1 LRLLEGCKKE
11 APDVFHRSEG
21 ATALLGMPGFV
32 VGARIEADGELWL
45 HVETTAEVVGCS
57 GCGTRAVGH
66 GRRRVKVRDLPMAGR
81 PVVLVWTK
89 RLWRCPDPD
98 CEVTTWT
105 ETSPAIGP
113 RAALTERARAEI
125 CRRVGEDEDSVAEVA
140 RAFGVGWH
148 TAMAAVADHG
158 RPLVD
163 DPCRL
168 DGVDALGLDETRF
181 SSATP
186 TRRTRYVT
194 GFVDLDRARL
204 LDVVAG
210 RSGQAVHDWLG
221 ERDDDWLAGIDVVA
235 LDPFRGYANG
245 LLAHLG
251 HATVVVDHFHTIGL
265 ANKAI
270 DDVRRRVQN
279 DTLGHR
285 GRTSDPLYGIRR
297 LLLVG
302 GERLTDRGRARM
314 LAGLAAGDPDGEVGA
329 ALLAK
334 ELLRDVYAAAD
345 LGAARRRLVGFYQW
359 CADADV
365 PELTRLAT
373 TISAWQNEVLAYHT
387 TGLSNGPT
395 EAVNLLIEKV
405 RRIGH
410 GFRNFDNY
418 RLRLLL
424 RCGVT
429 WQTQRTARIRGRQPR
444 LIA

>member
-1 LRLLEGCKKE
+1 MMN
-11 APDVFHRSEG
+11 RSEG

-32 VGARIEADGELWL
+32 VGAQLEVDGEVWL
-45 HVETTAEVVGCS
+45 SVETAARVTGCS
-57 GCGTRAVGH
+57 TCGTRAVGH

-81 PVVLVWTK
+81 PVVLVWAK
-89 RLWRCPDPD
+89 RTWRCADPD
-98 CEVTTWT
+98 CEVGTWT
-105 ETSPAIGP
+105 ETSDAIGP
-113 RAALTERARAEI
+113 RAELTERARAEI
-125 CRRVGEDEDSVAEVA
+125 CRRVGEDEDSVAGVA

-158 RPLVD
+158 LPLVD
-163 DPCRL
+163 DPARL
-168 DGVDALGLDETRF
+168 DGVGALGLDETRF
-181 SSATP
+181 LAATP
-186 TRRTRYVT
+186 TRRTQYVT
-194 GFVDLDRARL
+194 GFVDLRRARL
-204 LDVVAG
+204 LDVVPG
-210 RSGQAVHDWLG
+210 RSGKVVADWLDQRPD
-221 ERDDDWLAGIDVVA
+221 EWLDDIDVVA

-251 HATVVVDHFHTIGL
+251 HASVVLDHFHAVGL

-270 DDVRRRVQN
+270 DDVRRRTQN

-285 GRTSDPLYGIRR
+285 GRTGDPLYGIRR

-302 GERLTDRGRARM
+302 QERLGERGRDRMMAA
-314 LAGLAAGDPDGEVGA
+314 LAVGDPDGEVA
-329 ALLAK
+329 AAYLAK
-334 ELLRDVYAAAD
+334 ELLREVFAAVD
-345 LGAARRRLVGFYQW
+345 LAHARRLLIVFFQW
-359 CADADV
+359 CADAEV
-365 PELTRLAT
+365 VELNRLAT
-373 TISAWQNEVLAYHT
+373 TISAWRDEVLAYHT

-429 WQTQRTARIRGRQPR
+429 WQTRPAARIRGRQPR
-444 LIA
+444 LVA

>member
-1 LRLLEGCKKE
+1 VK
-11 APDVFHRSEG
+11 HRSES
-21 ATALLGMPGFV
+21 ATTLLGMPGFA
-32 VGARIEADGELWL
+32 VGAQLEVDGELWL
-45 HVETTAEVVGCS
+45 LVETTADVAGCPE
-57 GCGTRAVGH
+57 CGTRAIGH
-66 GRRRVKVRDLPMAGR
+66 GRRRVRVRDLPMAGR
-81 PVVLVWTK
+81 PVVLVWAK
-89 RLWRCPDPD
+89 RKWRCPDPD
-98 CEVTTWT
+98 CATRTWS
-105 ETSPAIGP
+105 ESSEAIGA
-113 RAALTERARAEI
+113 RAALTERARAEM
-125 CRRVGEDEDSVAEVA
+125 CRRVGQDEDSVAEVA

-148 TAMAAVADHG
+148 TAMTAVRDHG
-158 RPLVD
+158 TPLVD
-163 DPCRL
+163 DPERL

-181 SSATP
+181 LAATP
-186 TRRTRYVT
+186 TRRSLYVT

-204 LDVVAG
+204 LEVVPG
-210 RSGQAVHDWLG
+210 RSGQAVQRWLG
-221 ERDDDWLAGIDVVA
+221 GRPAKWLADIAVVA

-251 HATVVVDHFHTIGL
+251 HAIVVIDHFHAIRL
-265 ANKAI
+265 ANAAI

-279 DTLGHR
+279 ETEGHR
-285 GRTSDPLYGIRR
+285 GRTGDPLYGIRR

-302 GERLTDRGRARM
+302 HERLNQRGWSR
-314 LAGLAAGDPDGEVGA
+314 LTAGLAAGDPHGEVGA

-334 ELLRDVYAAAD
+334 ELLRETFAAVD
-345 LGAARRRLVGFYQW
+345 HDHARRRLVAFYQW

-373 TISAWQNEVLAYHT
+373 TIAAWQLEVLAYHR

-410 GFRNFDNY
+410 GFRNFENY

-429 WQTQRTARIRGRQPR
+429 WHTPTTARIRGRQPR
-444 LIA
+444 FIA